1 MIMMSDDQSG
11 SARRFT
17 LETKRGSYSLFVR
30 ERGAVDAPAILFLH
44 GFPTSSLDWKHVLP
58 LFSEHRA
65 IAPDLLG
72 FGRSDKPSIRYSY
85 PLQADL
91 IKALLEQL
99 RIERVRLVAHD
110 YAVTLAQELLTQEAE
125 GAIPFRIDRVVYLN
139 GGVYARLHRQRLI
152 QRILRTP
159 MLGPIVARRMTS
171 AALRNGLNAVA
182 GARDVWTEADA
193 DEQWRK
199 IAHADGLARLPQLL
213 HYIGDRRRYGARWE
227 AAMEA
232 AASRS
237 AFVWGPADPVS
248 GAHMLAEVRKRMPDA
263 EVHELDGLGHYPH
276 WEQPGPCAAA
286 IQQALGQVIG
296 P

>member
-1 MIMMSDDQSG
+1 MMMRDDQSG
-11 SARRFT
+11 STRRIT
-17 LETKRGSYSLFVR
+17 LETKHGSYSLLVR
-30 ERGAVDAPAILFLH
+30 EQGSVDAPAILFLH
-44 GFPTSSLDWKHVLP
+44 GFPTSSLDWTHVLP
-58 LFSEHRA
+58 LLGGHRA

-72 FGRSDKPSIRYSY
+72 FGRSDKPRIRYSY

-91 IKALLEQL
+91 ITALLEQL
-99 RIERVRLVAHD
+99 GVERVRVVAHD
-110 YAVTLAQELLTQEAE
+110 YAVTLAQELLAQEAE

-159 MLGPIVARRMTS
+159 MLGPVIARRMTS
-171 AALRNGLNAVA
+171 PSLRNSLNALA
-182 GARDVWTEADA
+182 GERAAWTEADA
-193 DEQWRK
+193 DAQWRE
-199 IAHADGLARLPQLL
+199 IAHADGLALVPRLL
-213 HYIGDRRRYGARWE
+213 HYIDDRRRYGARWE

-248 GAHMLAEVRKRMPDA
+248 GAHMLAEVRKRMPEA

-276 WEQPGPCAAA
+276 WEEPGRCAAA
-286 IQQALGQVIG
+286 IKQALGQVIDS
-296 P
+296 

>member
-1 MIMMSDDQSG
+1 MMSDDQSG
-11 SARRFT
+11 STRRIT
-17 LETKRGSYSLFVR
+17 LETKRGSYSLLVR
-30 ERGAVDAPAILFLH
+30 EQGAVNAPAILFLH
-44 GFPTSSLDWKHVLP
+44 GFPTSSLDWTHVLP
-58 LFSEHRA
+58 LLGEYRA

-72 FGRSDKPSIRYSY
+72 FGRSDKPRIRYSY
-85 PLQADL
+85 PLQANL
-91 IKALLEQL
+91 IAALLERL
-99 RIERVRLVAHD
+99 GIERVRVVAHD

-139 GGVYARLHRQRLI
+139 GGVYSRLHRQRLI

-171 AALRNGLNAVA
+171 ASLRNGLNALA
-182 GARDVWTEADA
+182 GEGDAWTEEDA
-193 DEQWRK
+193 EAQWRE
-199 IAHADGLARLPQLL
+199 IAHADGLTRLPQLL
-213 HYIGDRRRYGARWE
+213 HYIGDRRRYSATWE
-227 AAMEA
+227 PAMEA

-276 WEQPGPCAAA
+276 WEQPGRCAAA
-286 IQQALGQVIG
+286 IKQALGQVIT
-296 P
+296 PC

>member
-1 MIMMSDDQSG
+1 MMSDDENG
-11 SARRFT
+11 STRR
-17 LETKRGSYSLFVR
+17 LALATKGGGHSLFVR
-30 ERGAVDAPAILFLH
+30 EQGLADAPAILFLH
-44 GFPTSSLDWKHVLP
+44 GFPTSSLDWTHILP
-58 LFSEHRA
+58 LLGEYRA

-72 FGRSDKPSIRYSY
+72 FGRSDKPRIRYSY
-85 PLQADL
+85 ALQADL

-99 RIERVRLVAHD
+99 GIDRVRVVAHD
-110 YAVTLAQELLTQEAE
+110 YAVTLAQELLTREAK
-125 GAIPFRIDRVVYLN
+125 GAIPFRIDRVVYVN

-171 AALRNGLNAVA
+171 ASLRNALNAMA
-182 GARDVWTEADA
+182 GERDAWSEADA
-193 DEQWRK
+193 QAHWRE

-213 HYIGDRRRYGARWE
+213 HYIGDRRRHGSTWE

-232 AASRS
+232 AANRS

-263 EVHELDGLGHYPH
+263 EIHELDGLGHYPH
-276 WEQPGPCAAA
+276 WEQPVRCAAA
-286 IQQALGQVIG
+286 IGQALGRVID